1 MLEAAY
7 LPSLWRVW
15 DTSLRLLLNAVTGAL
30 GLDDFLLANATVHRR
45 LANSRRR
52 RRPHVSYPLRR

>member
-1 MLEAAY
+1 MLDAAY

-15 DTSLRLLLNAVTGAL
+15 DTALRVLLNAVAGAL
-30 GLDDFLLANATVHRR
+30 GLEDFLRANRNVHRR

-52 RRPHVSYPLRR
+52 RKPHVSYPLRR